1 VAKINPVKVKQD
13 AEKEER
19 AGRVDKAIVLY
30 RQLVDDNPRD
40 WNTIKKIGDLYVR
53 LNKNKEA
60 SAEYA
65 KVAEFYSR
73 DGFLLKAIAVWK
85 QINKLDPSILEP
97 YVNLADLYAKQGL
110 MVEAKGQ
117 YQIVV
122 DEYIKRGRVRE
133 AGDALKKMADIDPSD
148 LKVRSK
154 LADLYTRDG
163 NSQKAVEEHIAIA
176 DELHRKGHLAE
187 ALQVLEKGLRID
199 AKSVRLRSELA
210 RIHIVQ
216 KNFEKAVHY
225 LEDVPQR
232 APDDGEALIRLGEAY
247 LGAKR
252 TAEAETI
259 LRRLLQSEPANQEA
273 RTQMAR
279 VFLLQGQFDE
289 AYEQLV
295 TVVDRLLERKEGE
308 RAAALLQQVVQR
320 NSGHVKSLT
329 KLVEVYRA
337 LRKESAVILTYS
349 QLTEAY
355 INQGQ
360 MEQAAAVLEIL
371 QGLEPQNQQHRSKL
385 EFVRRKPGVAATA
398 AARPAASP
406 APESFVEEDFELA
419 TPEEPGPA
427 LSAAVGRPAGRSA
440 RPTIELSGPLSNE
453 DREFVDEHLA
463 EGRVFRKYGL
473 VDKAADQFDAVI
485 SRFPDNVEA
494 RQELRDIFKEKG
506 QVDRAVEQLEALAE
520 IHRLKGNDAG
530 AAQAEAGRRRSRS
543 RTSRPSLS
551 TSPSARSSPRP
562 RPGRRRPAPPPPR
575 GPPSPRRRLRP
586 PGPAASRRGRWRR
599 RPPRLHCAGPRPGP
613 PPPSSRSPRTCRRCW
628 PRPRSSSRWAS
639 WTTPR
644 TRSTRSASSTPTTP
658 RSPPSAR
665 SSAST
670 WGGPPR
676 RGRRPPPPRRAGW
689 SSSTSPKRRFP
700 WRSPPT
706 SWARCLRGAG
716 RSAVASKTRSPIWG
730 FPSPNP
736 SPPPRSCRARSSRRT
751 WRSRAKRPAT
761 SEGASTWVPSSAT
774 CSGPSPRWRTSNARR
789 RAPTSGTPASPTS
802 SRSSRRASTSSS
814 ARRTTTPATTSA
826 SPTRRWG

>member
-19 AGRVDKAIVLY
+19 AGRVDKAILLY

-85 QINKLDPSILEP
+85 QINKLDASALDP

-199 AKSVRLRSELA
+199 SKSVRLRTELA

-216 KNFEKAVHY
+216 KNYEKAIHS

-232 APDDGEALIRLGEAY
+232 APDDAEAISRLGEAY

-252 TAEAETI
+252 IGEAEAI
-259 LRRLLQSEPANQEA
+259 FRRLLQRDPDNQEA
-273 RTQMAR
+273 RTQMGR
-279 VFLLQGQFDE
+279 VFLLQGQFDQ
-289 AYEQLV
+289 AFEQFLP
-295 TVVDRLLERKEGE
+295 VVDRLLERKEGD
-308 RAAALLQQVVQR
+308 RAASLLQQLIQR
-320 NSGHVKSLT
+320 SPSHVKSLN
-329 KLVEVYRA
+329 KLVDVYRA

-360 MEQAAAVLEIL
+360 MDQAAAVLEIL
-371 QGLEPQNQQHRSKL
+371 EGLEPQNEQHRSKL
-385 EFVRRKPGVAATA
+385 EFVRRKPQGRGGAPAPPKA
-398 AARPAASP
+398 AAKEP

-419 TPEEPGPA
+419 APEEADPVLA
-427 LSAAVGRPAGRSA
+427 PAGSA
-440 RPTIELSGPLSNE
+440 PASRPTIELSGPLTE
-453 DREFVDEHLA
+453 T
-463 EGRVFRKYGL
+463 
-473 VDKAADQFDAVI
+473 
-485 SRFPDNVEA
+485 FPA
-494 RQELRDIFKEKG
+494 IPQ
-506 QVDRAVEQLEALAE
+506 
-520 IHRLKGNDAG
+520 
-530 AAQAEAGRRRSRS
+530 S
-543 RTSRPSLS
+543 RT
-551 TSPSARSSPRP
+551 A
-562 RPGRRRPAPPPPR
+562 
-575 GPPSPRRRLRP
+575 
-586 PGPAASRRGRWRR
+586 
-599 RPPRLHCAGPRPGP
+599 
-613 PPPSSRSPRTCRRCW
+613 
-628 PRPRSSSRWAS
+628 
-639 WTTPR
+639 
-644 TRSTRSASSTPTTP
+644 
-658 RSPPSAR
+658 
-665 SSAST
+665 
-670 WGGPPR
+670 
-676 RGRRPPPPRRAGW
+676 
-689 SSSTSPKRRFP
+689 
-700 WRSPPT
+700 
-706 SWARCLRGAG
+706 
-716 RSAVASKTRSPIWG
+716 I
-730 FPSPNP
+730 
-736 SPPPRSCRARSSRRT
+736 
-751 WRSRAKRPAT
+751 
-761 SEGASTWVPSSAT
+761 SAT
-774 CSGPSPRWRTSNARR
+774 PSRGSERIGMCSSMSAGLN
-789 RAPTSGTPASPTS
+789 RA
-802 SRSSRRASTSSS
+802 
-814 ARRTTTPATTSA
+814 
-826 SPTRRWG
+826 